1 MTETEILLVEDN
13 AADARLTAIALEDAQ
28 LKHKIVLVR
37 DGSEALDYFYPDGE
51 QTSDMAVRLP
61 KVVFLDLKM
70 PKVNGNEVLA
80 KLKQDER
87 TRKIPVV
94 MFTSSQEPRDI
105 KECYALGANSY
116 IVKPVDFDEF
126 SKVVCAMG
134 QYWTLD
140 NLTID

>member
-37 DGSEALDYFYPDGE
+37 DGSEALEYFYPAGE
-51 QTSDMAVRLP
+51 QTPDMQVRVP

-126 SKVVCAMG
+126 SKVVSDMG
-134 QYWTLD
+134 HYWTRD
-140 NLTID
+140 NITLE

>member
-37 DGSEALDYFYPDGE
+37 DGSEALDYFFPAGE

-80 KLKQDER
+80 RLKQDER

-126 SKVVCAMG
+126 SKVVSNMG
-134 QYWTLD
+134 HYWTLD